1 MEKRRYEKQCSR
13 DELHLQIL
21 YFNFIVR
28 AHKKVIRICD
38 DATLLNEVGGILAQA
53 GEKSLTQ
60 KALRR
65 SITLLPEKGFEKYLT
80 LAQFC
85 TVKIT

>member
-1 MEKRRYEKQCSR
+1 MSKSEIKNSVLEMNSIC
-13 DELHLQIL
+13 
-21 YFNFIVR
+21 YFLIFIFP
-28 AHKKVIRICD
+28 AHTKVIRICD

-53 GEKSLTQ
+53 GDKSLTQ

-65 SITLLPEKGFEKYLT
+65 SITLLPEKDFEKYLT

-85 TVKIT
+85 TV